1 MLTLEKVNKK
11 MPEINFYWV
20 GDGQYRDQ
28 ILQVLGRFDNFHW
41 LGSLQYP
48 DKVREYLTEIDV
60 YALITGMDLAAL
72 SLKEAQLMK
81 KPVVATNV
89 GGNPEMMINGK
100 TGFLVEKGNSK
111 QLIEKLSLLLED
123 GDLAKKMGN
132 EGRKFVEET
141 FNWELITKNFIK
153 IAKSYLK

>member
-1 MLTLEKVNKK
+1 
-11 MPEINFYWV
+11 
-20 GDGQYRDQ
+20 
-28 ILQVLGRFDNFHW
+28 
-41 LGSLQYP
+41 
-48 DKVREYLTEIDV
+48 
-60 YALITGMDLAAL
+60 MDLAAL